1 MWIDPSL
8 VTRHSSPFFMAELL
22 ITPSQTIGPFFKYG
36 LDWPGGETLFP
47 ESAPGRRIRVAGV
60 VTDHKGQP
68 VPDALIEFWQA
79 DASGRFGPARPG
91 SSGGYGRVPTDGK
104 GRYAINTVL
113 PGPVAGPD
121 GRKQA
126 PHILVVLFA
135 RGLLRQIVTRI
146 YFESEAANHEDP
158 VLALCGARASTLIAR
173 RDGDN
178 AFAWDI
184 SMQGG
189 NETVFFE
196 A

>member
-1 MWIDPSL
+1 
-8 VTRHSSPFFMAELL
+8 MAELL

-36 LDWPGGETLFP
+36 LDWPGGENLFP
-47 ESAPGRRIRVAGV
+47 ESTPGRRIRVAGV
-60 VTDHKGQP
+60 VTDHKTQP

-91 SSGGYGRVPTDGK
+91 WSGGYGRVPTDGK

-113 PGPVAGPD
+113 PGQVAGPD
-121 GRKQA
+121 GCKQA

-146 YFESEAANHEDP
+146 YFEGEPANKEDS
-158 VLALCGARASTLIAR
+158 VLAVCGARAATLIAR
-173 RDGDN
+173 RDAAD
-178 AFAWDI
+178 AFTWNI
-184 SMQGG
+184 SMQGQ
-189 NETVFFE
+189 NETVFFD